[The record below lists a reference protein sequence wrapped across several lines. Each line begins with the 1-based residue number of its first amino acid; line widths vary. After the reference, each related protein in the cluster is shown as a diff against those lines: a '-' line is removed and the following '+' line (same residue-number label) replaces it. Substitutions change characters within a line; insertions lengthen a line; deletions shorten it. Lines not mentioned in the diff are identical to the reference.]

1 MKKMLSILLLSGIVL
16 GVTLTQAIATTTN
29 PRYKAGQSNEEI
41 CIRNNGGIYACKG
54 SADYSNTFADVIKN
68 GGCITSV
75 PDMGNMI
82 RDWKYCQTTSEKKN
96 IIYYPDGRMV
106 VVNNDSMMVK
116 SMALPPMTDA
126 EYIQELREYN
136 SRN

>member
-16 GVTLTQAIATTTN
+16 SVALTQAIATTTN

-41 CIRNNGGIYACKG
+41 CIRNNGGIWACKE
-54 SADYSNTFADVIKN
+54 SADYSNLFADVIKN

-106 VVNNDSMMVK
+106 ILDKESLIYK
-116 SMALPPMTDA
+116 SLTLPPMTDA
-126 EYIQELREYN
+126 EYIQELKEYN
-136 SRN
+136 SSN